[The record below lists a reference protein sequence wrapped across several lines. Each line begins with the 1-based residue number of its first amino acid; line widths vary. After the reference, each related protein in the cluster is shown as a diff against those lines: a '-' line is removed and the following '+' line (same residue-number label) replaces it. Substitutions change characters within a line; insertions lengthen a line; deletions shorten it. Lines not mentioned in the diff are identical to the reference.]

1 MIPPSLTTDLPAT
14 AAASEPVAPGF
25 PTQTTAAD
33 FLLMLAQ
40 LIDTASQQ
48 VPAQMA
54 DPLRPLTTKGTTE
67 ELLEGEAD
75 PEAVVAMLTAGLPP
89 LQTNVQPSLKEA
101 VQVVEVEIASH
112 AALARATENAS
123 GFAATD
129 AMLAD
134 AILSQEPARG
144 PDAIQQLAAGAA
156 EVQSSHRTHSS
167 ADAMARPVHTPVGTA
182 AWADEIG
189 SRLIVMAEQGK
200 QTASLRLSPEHLG
213 PLEISITMRDDK
225 ASVWFGAA
233 HAETRAAIEHAL
245 PRLRELFESQGL
257 SLTDS
262 GVFREPPRETAMPRP
277 SAAAADG
284 QSVDETAEPGSVQV
298 RLGLIDAYA

>member
-1 MIPPSLTTDLPAT
+1 MIPTSLTTDMPAT
-14 AAASEPVAPGF
+14 AATTEPAAFGF
-25 PTQTTAAD
+25 PTKTAAAD

-54 DPLRPLTTKGTTE
+54 EPLRPLTTKGATE
-67 ELLEGEAD
+67 ELLESEAD

-89 LQTNVQPSLKEA
+89 LQTNVQPSLKGA

-112 AALARATENAS
+112 SALARVTENATGS
-123 GFAATD
+123 AAAD
-129 AMLAD
+129 AMLSD

-144 PDAIQQLAAGAA
+144 PEAVQQLAASAS
-156 EVQSSHRTHSS
+156 EVQASHRTHSS
-167 ADAMARPVHTPVGTA
+167 AEAATRYVHTPVGTA

-262 GVFREPPRETAMPRP
+262 GVFREPPRETAVAR
-277 SAAAADG
+277 AAPAAEG
-284 QSVDETAEPGSVQV
+284 QSVDDAAEPSSVQV

>member
-1 MIPPSLTTDLPAT
+1 MIPASPTTDMPAT
-14 AAASEPVAPGF
+14 AATSEPVAPGF
-25 PTQTTAAD
+25 PTPTAAAD

-40 LIDTASQQ
+40 LIDTASRQ

-54 DPLRPLTTKGTTE
+54 EPLRPLTTKDAAE

-75 PEAVVAMLTAGLPP
+75 PEAVVAMLFAGLPP
-89 LQTNVQPSLKEA
+89 LQTNVQPSLKEV
-101 VQVVEVEIASH
+101 VQVVEVEIASN
-112 AALARATENAS
+112 AALARGTDNS
-123 GFAATD
+123 TSLAAAD
-129 AMLAD
+129 AMLSD
-134 AILSQEPARG
+134 AILSQEPARS
-144 PDAIQQLAAGAA
+144 PEAAQQLAVSASEAQA
-156 EVQSSHRTHSS
+156 THRTHSS
-167 ADAMARPVHTPVGTA
+167 GEAHSRPVHTPVGSA

-245 PRLRELFESQGL
+245 PRLREMFESQGL
-257 SLTDS
+257 SLADS
-262 GVFREPPRETAMPRP
+262 GVFRESPRETAAPRSTAP
-277 SAAAADG
+277 GAEG
-284 QSVDETAEPGSVQV
+284 QSVDDAAEPGSVQV